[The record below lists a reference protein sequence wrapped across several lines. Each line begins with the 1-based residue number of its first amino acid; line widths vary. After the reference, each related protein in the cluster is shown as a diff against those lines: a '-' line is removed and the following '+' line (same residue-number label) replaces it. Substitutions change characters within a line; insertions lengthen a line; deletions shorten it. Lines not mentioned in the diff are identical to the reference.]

1 MLIYNYYNFNN
12 ENIKIKAN
20 LVSKTIVSAFNW
32 VTVLYR
38 YRENHSLYNIGL
50 WFYCYCPWNLSFIKI
65 LSIFL
70 LLLLLLFVN
79 GGCLPYYLCNFQ
91 FISRLKH
98 TVVLMVRTETT
109 NQGKSE
115 QWASELCLHQEFNS
129 CFQISVHCAFF
140 PDGSANISHFSGLV
154 WSVASLANL
163 TLLYLITFD
172 FKICYRDYCTRRL
185 WYYYTVDVLCGSKDS
200 RGEKS
205 QRRKETNFRKV
216 GTSQKGKGLKN
227 ILASQSTHR
236 VFTGLRFMDL
246 FC

>member
-65 LSIFL
+65 LSI

-79 GGCLPYYLCNFQ
+79 RLSAILFVQFSVYLSFEAYSCPDGQNWN
-91 FISRLKH
+91 
-98 TVVLMVRTETT
+98 
-109 NQGKSE
+109 NQPRE
-115 QWASELCLHQEFNS
+115 EWTSELCLHQEFNS